1 MLSRVLSTAALFAIV
16 TAAPVLP
23 SLRHGQALS
32 HSLTVAMA
40 PEYAAALQG
49 EARDS
54 FAETYADA
62 LEEATGLRAHVIT
75 VRRHAGQA
83 ADQDDER
90 RALQAGAKMEDVTI
104 NYQVSCGLDGCV
116 QENYKLSNMARNA
129 KQIQGI
135 LGAMDQHAR
144 NIGLGSNNVSRGLA

>member
-1 MLSRVLSTAALFAIV
+1 M
-16 TAAPVLP
+16 
-23 SLRHGQALS
+23 
-32 HSLTVAMA
+32 
-40 PEYAAALQG
+40 
-49 EARDS
+49 EARWY
-54 FAETYADA
+54 FA
-62 LEEATGLRAHVIT
+62 LRP
-75 VRRHAGQA
+75 

-144 NIGLGSNNVSRGLA
+144 NIGLGSNNVSRGLAWPPWPLAGDRRSAITT